1 MTNIFKIAP
10 TVTAITVVILGIAI
24 QPAAAQQMGRDGYN
38 FPARSASLS
47 AQFQFQRNMSAS
59 AQSNAAGLGA
69 LTQYSTVYN
78 STSTAIANQN
88 SVTQNL
94 SGGATGSVHTLG
106 NQDSA
111 GDQGATATTDVAV
124 DNSVENAGNLT
135 EILAP
140 TVPATPE

>member
-1 MTNIFKIAP
+1 MTNILKFTSA
-10 TVTAITVVILGIAI
+10 AIAI
-24 QPAAAQQMGRDGYN
+24 SVLSFGLTMQTATAQQINGYS
-38 FPARSASLS
+38 FPARSPSLS
-47 AQFQFQRNMSAS
+47 AQFQFQRSQSAS
-59 AQSNAAGLGA
+59 AQSSAAGLGA

-78 STSTAIANQN
+78 SSSTAIANMN

-94 SGGATGSVHTLG
+94 SEGSTGLVDTYG

-111 GDQGATATTDVAV
+111 GDQGSTATTDVAV
-124 DNSVENAGNLT
+124 DNSIENAGNLT